1 MEHAMCNQR
10 HFQAL
15 EKDFC
20 IYSWTLA
27 DLNTLNAQVSQLGPR
42 IYDSTSFFSFVLPK
56 GLKTAK

>member
-10 HFQAL
+10 YFQAL

-27 DLNTLNAQVSQLGPR
+27 DLNTLNAQFSQLGPC
-42 IYDSTSFFSFVLPK
+42 IYDSTSFFSPVLPK
-56 GLKTAK
+56 GLKIAK